1 MRRRGKSTINCSAP
15 PGKAQVFKLE
25 DVDRVDQ
32 SGGSDGAPPG
42 LPASHYLKTSSA
54 IGEVAVTELFGEG
67 TEYVLYSVEDVYTA
81 NPKLVFLALPSYSR
95 SAMWL
100 TEAFIDRGIRK
111 QVMIGAKVAVTSLAS
126 VEKVLADPMTKLC
139 SGEWSLSFVWNTG
152 RCGSTLLH
160 KAISS
165 LGVVSLSEP
174 HWLDQLQ
181 YASLAPL
188 HLGCTSP
195 RTAPD
200 HPCNLSGSQVPAAHA
215 GEGRGAQACAERVRG
230 GGGDDRPAA
239 EANRRLEH
247 RDQDQLQPQGGRSRG
262 HRARRRRCLPA
273 RSPRLHVPC
282 VPQGGRVLH
291 GCGQARPPKLQ
302 KTAQLHPQAHS
313 LLRTLPR
320 PFAGLKFSAGLPLA
334 LQLMWRIFGTS
345 ALRSRPATST
355 SLGHLDVGL
364 AQLSSLPVAELT
376 ARWIGVIAT
385 WVELQERRR
394 AGASSLSLVGD
405 PIGSALN
412 VRMDEFTSK
421 DMAVRTS
428 VLRSVLSHFGLVA
441 TNAKE
446 PALAPAL
453 KAFETNS
460 QVGSSMSGE
469 KVKIVQKADVPAI
482 ARCVQLG
489 LASSV
494 KAHGVIVEQDG
505 ANVLL
510 PRSLGVPPRA

>member
-1 MRRRGKSTINCSAP
+1 
-15 PGKAQVFKLE
+15 
-25 DVDRVDQ
+25 
-32 SGGSDGAPPG
+32 
-42 LPASHYLKTSSA
+42 
-54 IGEVAVTELFGEG
+54 
-67 TEYVLYSVEDVYTA
+67 
-81 NPKLVFLALPSYSR
+81 
-95 SAMWL
+95 
-100 TEAFIDRGIRK
+100 
-111 QVMIGAKVAVTSLAS
+111 
-126 VEKVLADPMTKLC
+126 
-139 SGEWSLSFVWNTG
+139 
-152 RCGSTLLH
+152 
-160 KAISS
+160 
-165 LGVVSLSEP
+165 
-174 HWLDQLQ
+174 
-181 YASLAPL
+181 
-188 HLGCTSP
+188 
-195 RTAPD
+195 
-200 HPCNLSGSQVPAAHA
+200 
-215 GEGRGAQACAERVRG
+215 
-230 GGGDDRPAA
+230 
-239 EANRRLEH
+239 
-247 RDQDQLQPQGGRSRG
+247 
-262 HRARRRRCLPA
+262 
-273 RSPRLHVPC
+273 
-282 VPQGGRVLH
+282 
-291 GCGQARPPKLQ
+291 
-302 KTAQLHPQAHS
+302 
-313 LLRTLPR
+313 
-320 PFAGLKFSAGLPLA
+320 
-334 LQLMWRIFGTS
+334 MWRIFGTS

>member
-1 MRRRGKSTINCSAP
+1 MRRRGKSAINCSAP

-32 SGGSDGAPPG
+32 PGGSDGGSPG
-42 LPASHYLKTSSA
+42 LPASHYLKTSVSA

-67 TEYVLYSVEDVYTA
+67 TEYVLYSVEDVDTA
-81 NPKLVFLALPSYSR
+81 NPKIVFLTLPSSSR

-160 KAISS
+160 RAISS

-181 YASLAPL
+181 YQRRVPEKAAALK
-188 HLGCTSP
+188 
-195 RTAPD
+195 RV
-200 HPCNLSGSQVPAAHA
+200 LSV
-215 GEGRGAQACAERVRG
+215 CV
-230 GGGDDRPAA
+230 AA
-239 EANRRLEH
+239 EVTI
-247 RDQDQLQPQGGRSRG
+247 
-262 HRARRRRCLPA
+262 ARRQKQIAGWSTATKISFNPKAGGAEVIAPA
-273 RSPRLHVPC
+273 VAGAFPHARHVFMYRAC
-282 VPQGGRVLH
+282 HKVVESF
-291 GCGQARPPKLQ
+291 
-302 KTAQLHPQAHS
+302 T
-313 LLRTLPR
+313 
-320 PFAGLKFSAGLPLA
+320 GLKFSAGLPLA